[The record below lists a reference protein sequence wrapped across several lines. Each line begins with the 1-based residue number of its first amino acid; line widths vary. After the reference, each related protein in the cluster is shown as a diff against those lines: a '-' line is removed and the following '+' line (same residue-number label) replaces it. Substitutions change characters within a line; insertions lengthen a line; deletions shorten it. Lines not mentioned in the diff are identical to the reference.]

1 MKTKNPASIKKIGMV
16 SLGCPKNAVDTEYL
30 LGDLVNTGYE
40 ITSHQEEADVLVVN
54 TCGFIESAKK
64 ESVDAILEMAQLK
77 TDGNCKKLI
86 VTGCLSERYSDDLL
100 KEIPEIDHIFGVG
113 QYPRLKEV
121 LRADHSASNGIA
133 SRNQMNGPA
142 EYFEP
147 FADRILTTPSYSA
160 YLKIS
165 EGCSNKCAFCIIP
178 KMRGNIRSQPLE
190 SLVTEARQLAEQGV
204 KELNLISQDTT
215 MYGLDLRMKNGLVR
229 LLRSLVEVDGI
240 EWIRLFYCYPTFIDS
255 ELIEF
260 IAAESKVCSYI
271 DVPLQHTHDEML
283 AKMKRQER
291 EKKVRSMLDEIRS
304 KIPGVALRTTF
315 ITGFPGETEAHFNHM
330 LKFLKEIQ
338 FDHVG
343 AFTYS
348 HEEGTTAFEYSD
360 DVPQTIKQE
369 RKDLLMNAQQE
380 ISLKKN
386 QGKVGEVHP
395 VLVEGADLEESYLV
409 TGRMPTQAPEID
421 GQVIIEQSDVEPGQ
435 IVPMRIIA
443 ATDYDVVAT
452 KVEG

>member
-1 MKTKNPASIKKIGMV
+1 MSKKVLPSIKKIGMV

-40 ITSHQEEADVLVVN
+40 ITARQEEADVLVVN
-54 TCGFIESAKK
+54 TCGFIESAKR

-77 TDGNCKKLI
+77 TDGKCQKLI

-100 KEIPEIDHIFGVG
+100 KEIPEIDHIFGVN

-121 LRADHSASNGIA
+121 LHTADPLSGSGPA
-133 SRNQMNGPA
+133 RNQMNGPA

-147 FADRILTTPSYSA
+147 YADRILTTPSYSA

-190 SLVTEARQLAEQGV
+190 SLVTEAKQLAKLGV
-204 KELNLISQDTT
+204 QELNLISQDTT
-215 MYGLDLRMKNGLVR
+215 MYGLDLRMKNGLIR
-229 LLRSLVEVDGI
+229 LLKALAEVEGI
-240 EWIRLFYCYPTFIDS
+240 EWIRLFYCYPTFIDT

-260 IAAESKVCSYI
+260 IAKDKKVVPYI
-271 DVPLQHTHDEML
+271 DVPLQHIHDEML
-283 AKMKRQER
+283 ARMKRQER
-291 EKKVRSMLDEIRS
+291 EIKVRAMLDEIRA

-315 ITGFPGETEAHFNHM
+315 ITGFPGETEAHFRHLLDFVQEM
-330 LKFLKEIQ
+330 R

-348 HEEGTTAFEYSD
+348 HEEGTTAYNYAD
-360 DVPQTIKQE
+360 DVPAKIKQE
-369 RKDLLMNAQQE
+369 RKDELMKVQKE
-380 ISLKKN
+380 ISLQKN
-386 QGKVGEVHP
+386 QAKIGEVHP
-395 VLVEGADLEESYLV
+395 VLVEGVDGEESYLV
-409 TGRMPTQAPEID
+409 TGRMPSQAPEID
-421 GQVIIEQSDVEPGQ
+421 GQVIIEASEVSPGM
-435 IVPMRIIA
+435 IVPMRILS

-452 KVEG
+452 RID

>member
-1 MKTKNPASIKKIGMV
+1 MTRLSQSSMKKIGVV

-30 LGDLVNTGYE
+30 LGDLVSNGYE
-40 ITSHQEEADVLVVN
+40 ITPHQEEADVLVVN
-54 TCGFIESAKK
+54 TCGFIESAKR

-77 TDGNCKKLI
+77 TDGKCQKLI

-100 KEIPEIDHIFGVG
+100 REIPEIDHIFGVN
-113 QYPRLKEV
+113 QYPRLKQLLHETGP
-121 LRADHSASNGIA
+121 SNGRPE
-133 SRNQMNGPA
+133 SRNQMYGPA
-142 EYFEP
+142 EYFGP
-147 FADRILTTPSYSA
+147 YASRILTTPFYSA

-190 SLVTEARQLAEQGV
+190 SLVTEARQLAEKGV
-204 KELNLISQDTT
+204 RELNLISQDTT

-229 LLRSLVEVDGI
+229 LLQSLTDVQGI
-240 EWIRLFYCYPTFIDS
+240 EWIRLFYCYPTFIDT

-260 IAAESKVCSYI
+260 IAAEEKVCSYI

-283 AKMKRQER
+283 ARMKRQER
-291 EKKVRSMLDEIRS
+291 EKKVRTMLEEIRL

-315 ITGFPGETEAHFNHM
+315 ITGFPGETEAHFRHM
-330 LKFLKEIQ
+330 LDFLQEMR

-348 HEEGTTAFEYSD
+348 HEEGTTAYDFPD
-360 DVPQTIKQE
+360 DVPKKIKQE
-369 RKDLLMNAQQE
+369 RKDELMKVQKE
-380 ISLKKN
+380 ICLQRNRSKI
-386 QGKVGEVHP
+386 GEVHP
-395 VLVEGADLEESYLV
+395 VLVEGADAEENYLV
-409 TGRMPTQAPEID
+409 TGRLPTQAPEID
-421 GQVIIEQSDVEPGQ
+421 GQVIIEASDVEPGQ
-435 IVPMRIIA
+435 IVPMRIIS

-452 KVEG
+452 RID